1 MSHKGKFRSG
11 TDLPAVAE
19 NIQTLTGQR
28 GDGLDRAVTVRDLA
42 RLGFSTKKAGNG
54 GVSLIPGWTPP
65 PGWGGPGANKP
76 TQFPTKP
83 TGFTAYGAFSFIALV
98 WDMPKYG
105 GHSLTEIYRNSEDNL
120 ADAVLIG
127 TEAAGVFSDPQN
139 TGTPGVFYWI
149 RHVNANGVPGPFN
162 DTKGTFAKTDP
173 DAAQNLIAD
182 RVIAGI
188 EMITPLLRS
197 ARIENGR
204 FKVDENGN
212 MTAMNASMNFMT
224 ANGGWFY
231 DIYAERVTV
240 NNAIINNATISED
253 CIVFGTLY
261 ARKIVGDITKT
272 FILKGGAKETVI
284 PPQDF
289 DRILIS
295 HPVVVIASNESSSSV
310 AFTVNGAV
318 RLTISVSAAAGATH
332 SAQDSLHVV
341 IPANETVSVGYISGG
356 GGEQSNDYPSRV
368 VINVFKE

>member
-149 RHVNANGVPGPFN
+149 RHVNAIGVPGPFN

-182 RVIAGI
+182 RVVAGI

-289 DRILIS
+289 DRILVS

-318 RLTISVSAAAGATH
+318 RLKISASAEAGATH
-332 SAQDSLHVV
+332 SAQDSLYVV

-356 GGEQSNDYPSRV
+356 SGEQSNGYPLRV

>member
-1 MSHKGKFRSG
+1 
-11 TDLPAVAE
+11 
-19 NIQTLTGQR
+19 
-28 GDGLDRAVTVRDLA
+28 
-42 RLGFSTKKAGNG
+42 
-54 GVSLIPGWTPP
+54 
-65 PGWGGPGANKP
+65 
-76 TQFPTKP
+76 
-83 TGFTAYGAFSFIALV
+83 
-98 WDMPKYG
+98 
-105 GHSLTEIYRNSEDNL
+105 
-120 ADAVLIG
+120 
-127 TEAAGVFSDPQN
+127 
-139 TGTPGVFYWI
+139 
-149 RHVNANGVPGPFN
+149 
-162 DTKGTFAKTDP
+162 
-173 DAAQNLIAD
+173 
-182 RVIAGI
+182 
-188 EMITPLLRS
+188 
-197 ARIENGR
+197 
-204 FKVDENGN
+204 
-212 MTAMNASMNFMT
+212 MT

-253 CIVFGTLY
+253 CTVFGTLY

-289 DRILIS
+289 DRILVS